1 MGILKIHNTL
11 GNELEEF
18 IPINQKHVRVYACGP
33 TVYNYAHI
41 GNARMA
47 VVNDLLIRFLRTIYP
62 KVTYVSNIT
71 DIDDKIIAASKET
84 KIPIK
89 ELTEKYTKIYNED
102 MAVLGV
108 NLPDIQPK
116 ATDHINEMINL
127 ISKLIKNS
135 FAYEKDGH
143 VLFHVPSF
151 KKYGSLSGRN
161 RDEQIAGSRVE
172 IAPYKK
178 DPTDFVL
185 WKPSSEAMPGW
196 QSPWGYGRP
205 GWHLECS
212 AMSEKTLG
220 LPFDIHSGGA
230 DLIFPHHE
238 NEIAQTCCAHSNLE
252 DIKSFSKYWFHN
264 GFVNVEG
271 EKMSK
276 SIGNIKLVNEL
287 VKEYKGEVLRLTLL
301 SAHYRQPLNWNRD
314 IIKQNSTMLDR
325 LYRSLKDL
333 EKIDAYK
340 DNNKI
345 DESIIRGLYD
355 DLNTPKVIAE
365 LNILNNKISNADEK
379 TKGKIKYN
387 LLEIGKLFGILQ
399 ENPNKWLGYGKAGN
413 IEETDIERLIKK
425 RNEARGNKNFD
436 MADQIRDELK
446 NKGIEIEDT
455 ANGTIWRN
463 VE

>member
-1 MGILKIHNTL
+1 MRALYIHNTL
-11 GNELEEF
+11 GKSLEEF
-18 IPINQKHVRVYACGP
+18 IPFDKKNVRIYACGP

-71 DIDDKIIAASKET
+71 DIDDKIIAASQET
-84 KIPIK
+84 KTPIK
-89 ELTEKYTKIYNED
+89 ELTQKYTKIYNED
-102 MAVLGV
+102 MAMLGV
-108 NLPDIQPK
+108 NLPDIQPR

-127 ISKLIKNS
+127 TSKLIENN

-143 VLFHVPSF
+143 VLFHVPAF
-151 KKYGSLSGRN
+151 KKYGTLSSRN
-161 RDEQIAGSRVE
+161 RDEQIVGSRVE

-185 WKPSSEAMPGW
+185 WKPSSESMPGW
-196 QSPWGYGRP
+196 ESPWGFGRP

-238 NEIAQTCCAHSNLE
+238 NEIAQTCCAHNNIE

>member
-1 MGILKIHNTL
+1 MKKLRIHNTL
-11 GNELEEF
+11 GNKLEEF
-18 IPINQKHVRVYACGP
+18 SPIDPSHVKVYACGP

-47 VVNDLLIRFLRTIYP
+47 VVNDLLISFLRTIYP

-71 DIDDKIIAASKET
+71 DIDDKIITASQEN

-102 MAVLGV
+102 MSVLGV
-108 NLPDIQPK
+108 RKPDIQPK
-116 ATDHINEMINL
+116 ATDYIKEMIDL
-127 ISKLIKNS
+127 IKTLIKNN

-151 KKYGSLSGRN
+151 KNYGMLSGRN
-161 RDEQIAGSRVE
+161 RDEQITGSRVE
-172 IAPYKK
+172 VAPYKK

-185 WKPSSEAMPGW
+185 WKPSPDPLPGW
-196 QSPWGYGRP
+196 DSPWGHGRP

-212 AMSEKTLG
+212 AMSEQTLG

-238 NEIAQTCCAHSNLE
+238 NEIAQSCAAHKNNDNL
-252 DIKSFSKYWFHN
+252 KSFSRYWFHN

-276 SIGNIKLVNEL
+276 SIGNIKLVHNL

-301 SAHYRQPLNWNRD
+301 SAHYRQPLNWTKD
-314 IIKQNSTMLDR
+314 IIKQNGTMLDR
-325 LYRSLKDL
+325 LYRTLKDL
-333 EKIDAYK
+333 ENIDVYEDKNEIEEKI
-340 DNNKI
+340 I
-345 DESIIRGLYD
+345 DGLYD

-365 LNILNNKISNADEK
+365 LNILTNGLNKADEK
-379 TKGKIKYN
+379 TKQKIKFN
-387 LLEIGKLFGILQ
+387 LLEIGKIFGILQ
-399 ENPNKWLGYGKAGN
+399 ENPDTWLGYGKSKN
-413 IEETDIERLIKK
+413 IDQDTIERLIKN
-425 RNEARGNKNFD
+425 RNEARRNKNFD
-436 MADQIRDELK
+436 MADEIRKRLK
-446 NKGIEIEDT
+446 EEGVEIEDT
-455 ANGTIWRN
+455 SDGTIWRSI
-463 VE
+463 